1 MGIDTEQWRARIGTY
16 NGGRGRRVRRALYQ
30 SCNAVSWTTGEILS
44 AAPLFVQQGIACVS
58 LWILLLSLSHWWTR
72 IRSSFSAKLN
82 REGFNHH
89 KISRATVPVTL
100 CITLVMTAAV
110 LLYSL
115 ALLLI
120 MAGDVDLNPGP
131 GMGKL
136 QIKLR
141 NFISLSETRL
151 IRVNL
156 LVVNPKFKMWPVLK
170 ANL

>member
-44 AAPLFVQQGIACVS
+44 TAPLFVQQGIACVS
-58 LWILLLSLSHWWTR
+58 LWIFLLSLSRWWTR
-72 IRSSFSAKLN
+72 VRSSFSAKLN

-89 KISRATVPVTL
+89 KISRATVSVTL

-115 ALLLI
+115 ALILI
-120 MAGDVDLNPGP
+120 MAGDVELNPGP
-131 GMGKL
+131 GIGELKIM
-136 QIKLR
+136 
-141 NFISLSETRL
+141 
-151 IRVNL
+151 
-156 LVVNPKFKMWPVLK
+156 FKQFHS
-170 ANL
+170 